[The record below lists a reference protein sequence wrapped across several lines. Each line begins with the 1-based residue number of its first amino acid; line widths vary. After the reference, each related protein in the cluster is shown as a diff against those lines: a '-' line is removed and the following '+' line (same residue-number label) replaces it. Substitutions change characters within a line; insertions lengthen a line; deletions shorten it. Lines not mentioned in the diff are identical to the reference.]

1 MKPRFSARLRSA
13 RWAAPAVVAVLAAAS
28 LAGCSTGSTDAK
40 EEAPEQK
47 EVAKAEAGAFPVTI
61 KHSYGETTVAK
72 EPKRVLTVSWTDQDA
87 VLALGVVPVGAVKL
101 TWGGNEAGSTEWFDA
116 KLEELDAEQPTR
128 FNYDQAL
135 DLDAIAKLSPDV
147 IIAANSGITK
157 QDYAKLTKIAPT
169 VAPPGAIWVTSWQDS
184 LDIVGQVLGR
194 NKLADQVEAD
204 TEKTIAEAKAANPDI
219 QGKSVIFSYLNA
231 ADLSQ
236 VGIYLAE
243 DNRVRILT
251 ELGMT
256 VPPSV
261 TKLKG
266 TDPYYT
272 QVSAERSSELTS
284 DVFLTYVEQPTDLE
298 TFKKDKLVGQI
309 PALKSGN
316 VYGEID
322 KHIGLAITNPSPLS
336 IPYLIEHF
344 LPNVVKAATAS

>member
-1 MKPRFSARLRSA
+1 MKPRFSARLRTA
-13 RWAAPAVVAVLAAAS
+13 RWTAPAVIAVLAAAS

-47 EVAKAEAGAFPVTI
+47 EVAQADAGAFPVTI
-61 KHSYGETTVAK
+61 KHSYGETTIAE
-72 EPKRVLTVSWTDQDA
+72 EPKRVVTVSWSDQDA

-101 TWGGNEAGSTEWFDA
+101 TWGGNKAGSTDWFDA

-135 DLDAIAKLSPDV
+135 EVDEI
-147 IIAANSGITK
+147 
-157 QDYAKLTKIAPT
+157 AKLTKIAPT

-184 LDIVGQVLGR
+184 LDIAGQVLGR
-194 NKLADQVEAD
+194 NTLADQVEAD

-243 DNRVRILT
+243 DNRMRILA
-251 ELGMT
+251 ELGM
-256 VPPSV
+256 VAAPSAE
-261 TKLKG
+261 KLKG
-266 TDPYYT
+266 PDPYYA

-284 DVFLTYVEQPTDLE
+284 DVLLTYVEKPTDLE

-322 KHIGLAITNPSPLS
+322 KHIGLAITNPSPLA

>member
-1 MKPRFSARLRSA
+1 MKSRSLA
-13 RWAAPAVVAVLAAAS
+13 RWATPAVIAVLAATS
-28 LAGCSTGSTDAK
+28 LASCSTGSTEAK
-40 EEAPEQK
+40 EAPEQK

-61 KHSYGETTVAK
+61 KHSYGKTTIAE
-72 EPKRVLTVSWTDQDA
+72 EPKRVVTVSWSDQDA

-101 TWGGNEAGSTEWFDA
+101 TWGGNKAGSTDWFDA

-128 FNYDQAL
+128 FSYDQAV
-135 DLDAIAKLSPDV
+135 DVDAIAKLNPDV

-169 VAPPGAIWVTSWQDS
+169 VAPPGAIWVTPWQDS
-184 LDIVGQVLGR
+184 LDIAGKVLGR

-204 TEKTIAEAKAANPDI
+204 TNTAIEEAKAANPDI

-243 DNRVRILT
+243 DNRMRILT
-251 ELGMT
+251 ELGM
-256 VPPSV
+256 VAAPSAE
-261 TKLKG
+261 KLKG
-266 TDPYYT
+266 PDPYYA

-284 DVFLTYVEQPTDLE
+284 DVLLTYVEQPTDLE

-309 PALKSGN
+309 PALKSGH

-322 KHIGLAITNPSPLS
+322 KHVGLAITNPSPLS